1 MQDTRSLKQLFEL
14 LARLYGAEGRHGGD
28 EAATALRVALSSFPR
43 AVPEPYNY
51 LPGVAEA
58 ALALDPHPDAAIVAK
73 ALPSI
78 RWFHVVDSLQSIGAD
93 MGNRSKHP
101 GETAGVFELILG
113 GAPLGSQLDCRR
125 VSTDGGGLCGLIS
138 LLGRRPVPGE

>member
-1 MQDTRSLKQLFEL
+1 MNSGL
-14 LARLYGAEGRHGGD
+14 LVGRLLIVLGLVGGFI
-28 EAATALRVALSSFPR
+28 SFWYTINFTWN
-43 AVPEPYNY
+43 PE
-51 LPGVAEA
+51 
-58 ALALDPHPDAAIVAK
+58 
-73 ALPSI
+73 
-78 RWFHVVDSLQSIGAD
+78 FQSV
-93 MGNRSKHP
+93 NRKHP

>member
-1 MQDTRSLKQLFEL
+1 MRECAMSGAGDADNRPGASDFPLELF
-14 LARLYGAEGRHGGD
+14 GRQ
-28 EAATALRVALSSFPR
+28 V
-43 AVPEPYNY
+43 
-51 LPGVAEA
+51 
-58 ALALDPHPDAAIVAK
+58 LDGQPLH
-73 ALPSI
+73 LGEEM
-78 RWFHVVDSLQSIGAD
+78 VVE
-93 MGNRSKHP
+93 SKHP

>member
-1 MQDTRSLKQLFEL
+1 MKIYYSQTPN
-14 LARLYGAEGRHGGD
+14 
-28 EAATALRVALSSFPR
+28 PR
-43 AVPEPYNY
+43 
-51 LPGVAEA
+51 
-58 ALALDPHPDAAIVAK
+58 
-73 ALPSI
+73 
-78 RWFHVVDSLQSIGAD
+78 
-93 MGNRSKHP
+93 KHP

>member
-1 MQDTRSLKQLFEL
+1 MAAQMMKHDLLKIPDVKV
-14 LARLYGAEGRHGGD
+14 AR
-28 EAATALRVALSSFPR
+28 
-43 AVPEPYNY
+43 
-51 LPGVAEA
+51 PG
-58 ALALDPHPDAAIVAK
+58 L
-73 ALPSI
+73 
-78 RWFHVVDSLQSIGAD
+78 
-93 MGNRSKHP
+93 NSKHP

>member
-1 MQDTRSLKQLFEL
+1 MTTRI
-14 LARLYGAEGRHGGD
+14 
-28 EAATALRVALSSFPR
+28 
-43 AVPEPYNY
+43 
-51 LPGVAEA
+51 PGSE
-58 ALALDPHPDAAIVAK
+58 
-73 ALPSI
+73 
-78 RWFHVVDSLQSIGAD
+78 RTRG
-93 MGNRSKHP
+93 KHP

>member
-1 MQDTRSLKQLFEL
+1 MSRRLRSDYRLSLGWILGVTFMGTLTRLK
-14 LARLYGAEGRHGGD
+14 R
-28 EAATALRVALSSFPR
+28 
-43 AVPEPYNY
+43 
-51 LPGVAEA
+51 
-58 ALALDPHPDAAIVAK
+58 
-73 ALPSI
+73 
-78 RWFHVVDSLQSIGAD
+78 
-93 MGNRSKHP
+93 KHP